1 MDKAAI
7 ETPARRT
14 TFNRPTVFRIGATAA
29 CIVLASCASSGSG
42 RDTLRDTP
50 GPYNVLTASQ
60 LRDTST
66 QTVYGAIRRLRPQW
80 LRARG
85 RTSINAVGPDE
96 PTVYVDGTRYGSL
109 NDLGRMDVNQVTRA
123 EFVDPLEATT
133 RFGTN
138 HTGGAILIFLG
149 P

>member
-1 MDKAAI
+1 MP
-7 ETPARRT
+7 TPTRRT
-14 TFNRPTVFRIGATAA
+14 VRNRPTTFRLGAIAA
-29 CIVLASCASSGSG
+29 CIVLASCASGGSG
-42 RDTLRDTP
+42 GNNSS

-66 QTVYGAIRRLRPQW
+66 QSVYDAIRRLRPQW
-80 LRARG
+80 LRVRG

-96 PTVYVDGTRYGSL
+96 PVVYVDGARYGSL

-133 RFGTN
+133 PCVTS
-138 HTGGAILIFLG
+138 LS
-149 P
+149 

>member
-1 MDKAAI
+1 MDTAAI
-7 ETPARRT
+7 PILNRRAT
-14 TFNRPTVFRIGATAA
+14 RNRLTVFRVGATAA
-29 CIVLASCASSGSG
+29 CIVLASCAGGGSG
-42 RDTLRDTP
+42 GSAS

-60 LRDTST
+60 LRDTNT
-66 QTVYGAIRRLRPQW
+66 QTVYDAIRRLRPQW

-85 RTSINAVGPDE
+85 RTSINAAGPDE
-96 PTVYVDGTRYGSL
+96 PAVYVDGTRYGAL
-109 NDLGRMDVNQVTRA
+109 NDLGLMDVNQVTRA

-149 P
+149 S

>member
-14 TFNRPTVFRIGATAA
+14 TFNRPTVFRMGATAA
-29 CIVLASCASSGSG
+29 CIVLASCASSGSSG
-42 RDTLRDTP
+42 GGDTS

-96 PTVYVDGTRYGSL
+96 PTVYVDGARYGSL

-123 EFVDPLEATT
+123 EFVDPIEATT

>member
-1 MDKAAI
+1 MDKAAML
-7 ETPARRT
+7 TPIRRT
-14 TFNRPTVFRIGATAA
+14 VRNRPTAFRLGATAA
-29 CIVLASCASSGSG
+29 CIVLASCASGGSG
-42 RDTLRDTP
+42 GNNSP

-66 QTVYGAIRRLRPQW
+66 QSVYDAIRRLRPQW
-80 LRARG
+80 LRVRG

-96 PTVYVDGTRYGSL
+96 PIVYVDGARYGSL

-133 RFGTN
+133 RFGIN

>member
-14 TFNRPTVFRIGATAA
+14 AFNRPTVFRMGATAA
-29 CIVLASCASSGSG
+29 CIVLASCASSGSV
-42 RDTLRDTP
+42 RDTS

-66 QTVYGAIRRLRPQW
+66 QTVYDAIRRLRPQW